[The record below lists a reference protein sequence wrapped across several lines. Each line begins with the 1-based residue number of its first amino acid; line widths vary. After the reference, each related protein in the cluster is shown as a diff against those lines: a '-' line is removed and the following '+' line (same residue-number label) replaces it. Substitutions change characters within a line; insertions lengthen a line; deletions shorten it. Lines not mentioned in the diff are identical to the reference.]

1 MCNLEDMGYIG
12 DIFTWRRG
20 RMRERLDRAVCDPR
34 WSAMFPLVGVV
45 NEDFGKSDH
54 RPILINTEY
63 NAGMHAIP
71 QRGPLRFEARWLC
84 EESVENIIQTS
95 WERAK
100 QLHAGSALSDH
111 TEDVHKA
118 LHRWDKEV
126 LKGPRRRLREL
137 QKELNI
143 VMSGELSDE
152 AVAKQKEIQMSIEN
166 LLEQEELY
174 WVQRGRVN
182 WLKHGDQNT
191 AFFHRSAT
199 ARRKRNFIKSLKTE
213 SGDVVEDSDQLMSL
227 ATGYF
232 QNLFSTDVQNPDQ
245 GVFDKVI
252 PRVTEDMNQILLA
265 PYTREEVK
273 KALFNIGDLKAP
285 GPDGLHAV
293 FYKRFWH
300 IIGEDLTDEVLIA
313 VNSRTIPE
321 GWNNTTVVLIPKV
334 ENPEFVT
341 QFRPISLC
349 NVIYKVISKLIA
361 NRLKRLLP
369 EIISPTQ
376 SAFVPG
382 RLITDNLLVAYECYH
397 SIKNKKTG
405 KYGTCAVKLD
415 MHKAYDRVEWCF
427 LEKILVRLG
436 FDTGWV
442 GLIMA
447 CVSSVRYQLR
457 LNNVLS
463 DYIYPS
469 RGLRQG
475 DPLSPYLF
483 LLCAEGLSSLLNFE
497 ETAGNLIGVKV
508 CRDAP
513 SVSHLLFADDSL
525 ILMRADETNATSLCR
540 ALDDYCVA
548 SGQLVSEAKSSIFF
562 QSMYGRGNPCGG
574 MLNL

>member
-1 MCNLEDMGYIG
+1 MGYIG

-300 IIGEDLTDEVLIA
+300 IIGEDLTDEVWRLIA
-313 VNSRTIPE
+313 EPD
-321 GWNNTTVVLIPKV
+321 
-334 ENPEFVT
+334 
-341 QFRPISLC
+341 SLC
-349 NVIYKVISKLIA
+349 ARVLRAKYFPSEGGSALEVLLRNRSVKAPLLPDVDRNDLIA
-361 NRLKRLLP
+361 TAVWEANVAAHTLASQS
-369 EIISPTQ
+369 EGTQ
-376 SAFVPG
+376 SIVWIEDPP
-382 RLITDNLLVAYECYH
+382 
-397 SIKNKKTG
+397 
-405 KYGTCAVKLD
+405 
-415 MHKAYDRVEWCF
+415 
-427 LEKILVRLG
+427 
-436 FDTGWV
+436 
-442 GLIMA
+442 
-447 CVSSVRYQLR
+447 
-457 LNNVLS
+457 
-463 DYIYPS
+463 DYITS
-469 RGLRQG
+469 ILAN
-475 DPLSPYLF
+475 D
-483 LLCAEGLSSLLNFE
+483 
-497 ETAGNLIGVKV
+497 V
-508 CRDAP
+508 
-513 SVSHLLFADDSL
+513 SVMA
-525 ILMRADETNATSLCR
+525 N
-540 ALDDYCVA
+540 
-548 SGQLVSEAKSSIFF
+548 
-562 QSMYGRGNPCGG
+562 
-574 MLNL
+574 